1 MQVKVQTVSELTINQ
16 MSDDQYKAEKAA
28 GRISAGEVYACTPS
42 PVKWEDIQNKP
53 DVSGGGDVDYQ
64 ELARR
69 IPSWQWKVTM
79 PQTVNQTVTATVD
92 GQTYTDDFYAPQGSS
107 VTFSVKADKGFNA
120 GTLSLESATLAE
132 DVAVTVTAAAEKK
145 LVAGKF
151 TAFFKPAEGVMP
163 EPLTVPDCV
172 NVIKIYKTSST
183 PVYAK
188 VSEGMVLEFSDGII
202 TNARGKSF
210 PAYKATPRGG
220 DSYVYYLKSG
230 SYTGDEFYLEW
241 SPEIDKQ
248 TTNVD
253 LTQSGQSRNIR

>member
-1 MQVKVQTVSELTINQ
+1 MQTVSELTINQ
-16 MSDDQYKAEKAA
+16 LSDDQYKAEKAA
-28 GRISAGEVYACTPS
+28 GRINAGEVYACTPS
-42 PVKWEDIQNKP
+42 PVKWEDIQGKP
-53 DVSGGGDVDYQ
+53 NVSGGGDVDYQ

-79 PQTVNQTVTATVD
+79 PQTVNQTVTATV
-92 GQTYTDDFYAPQGSS
+92 GGKTYTRDFYAQQGSN
-107 VTFSVKADKGFNA
+107 VTFSVSADKGFNA
-120 GTLSLESATLAE
+120 GTLSLENVTLAD
-132 DVAVTVTAAAEKK
+132 DVTVTVTAAAEKK

-172 NVIKIYKTSST
+172 NVIKIYRSISG

-188 VSEGMVLEFSDGII
+188 VSEGMVLEFVEG
-202 TNARGKSF
+202 TVTGARGKTF
-210 PAYKATPRGG
+210 PVFKIAPRGG
-220 DSYVYYLKSG
+220 DSYVYYMRQDVSLNA
-230 SYTGDEFYLEW
+230 TLFLEW

-253 LTQSGQSRNIR
+253 LTQSGQRYRVR